1 MRYFSINEFKCSHC
15 GLVEMNTDFL
25 YKLDNLRKDFGKPI
39 IISSGYRCPQHN
51 EAVSST
57 GLGGPHTTGKA
68 CDILVSGHDAYDL
81 LKLVVN
87 HGFKGIGINQKG
99 PSRFIHLDMIDS
111 NLRPWLWSY

>member
-1 MRYFSINEFKCSHC
+1 MDP
-15 GLVEMNTDFL
+15 DFL

-39 IISSGYRCPQHN
+39 IISSGYRCPHHN

-111 NLRPWLWSY
+111 DLRPWLWSY